1 MAPEAPEIPTTIR
14 RVIRPSRRSGSCPG
28 PRPVRARAPS
38 PSAPPASAGGD
49 PRGRGPGAPARRA
62 DRPLPVPPAA
72 PRRRLSRSG
81 RVCLGSFFGGPMTHT
96 HIAAPITQQRVNLPV
111 VRDGADHFADEQDV
125 IPRLTLF
132 TDLAP
137 EHGDAAFNRGRGE
150 PGLLDHRDLE
160 RGELVGPFG
169 RLTGGNRELLL

>member
-38 PSAPPASAGGD
+38 PSAPPASARGN

-72 PRRRLSRSG
+72 PRRRPSRSG
-81 RVCLGSFFGGPMTHT
+81 RISLGSFFGGPMTHT
-96 HIAAPITQQRVNLPV
+96 HIATAIAKQCVDLSIV
-111 VRDGADHFADEQDV
+111 AHGGDDLADEQDV
-125 IPRLTLF
+125 VPRLTF
-132 TDLAP
+132 LAYL
-137 EHGDAAFNRGRGE
+137 A
-150 PGLLDHRDLE
+150 
-160 RGELVGPFG
+160 
-169 RLTGGNRELLL
+169 

>member
-38 PSAPPASAGGD
+38 PSAPPASARGN

-72 PRRRLSRSG
+72 PRRRPSRSG
-81 RVCLGSFFGGPMTHT
+81 RVSLGSFLGCPVPHAHVATA
-96 HIAAPITQQRVNLPV
+96 IAKQCVDLPV
-111 VRDGADHFADEQDV
+111 VRDGADDFADEQDV
-125 IPRLTLF
+125 ITGRALLSH
-132 TDLAP
+132 LAP
-137 EHGDAAFNRGRGE
+137 EHRDTPFHCRRRE
-150 PGLLDHRDLE
+150 TGLLDDRDLE
-160 RGELVGPFG
+160 SGELVGPLG
-169 RLTGGNRELLL
+169 RLARGNRELLL